1 MSIYYFDS
9 SAIVKLYI
17 TEQGSSWIE
26 QIAQPRK
33 TNEEAERLVVFAL
46 IGIAETAAAIARH
59 YRRGFLTAKM
69 RQQLYHQFMR
79 DHPKRFTTL
88 AITDDIVLKAADLTQ
103 GYMLRGYDAV
113 HLATALSYDQLLK
126 SETGEGL
133 TFVTADE
140 VLFRAAKS
148 AGLIVENPNN
158 YP

>member
-1 MSIYYFDS
+1 MSTYYFDS
-9 SAIVKLYI
+9 SAVVKLYLS
-17 TEQGSSWIE
+17 EQGSAWIE

-33 TNEEAERLVVFAL
+33 ASEEAERLIVFAL

-69 RQQLYHQFMR
+69 RQRLYHQFMR
-79 DHPKRFTTL
+79 DHPRRFTPL
-88 AITDDIVLKAADLTQ
+88 VITDDIIHKAADLTQ

-113 HLATALSYDQLLK
+113 HLATALSFDQLLK
-126 SETGEGL
+126 AESGEKL

-140 VLFRAAKS
+140 VLYRAAQS
-148 AGLIVENPNN
+148 SGLIVENPNH